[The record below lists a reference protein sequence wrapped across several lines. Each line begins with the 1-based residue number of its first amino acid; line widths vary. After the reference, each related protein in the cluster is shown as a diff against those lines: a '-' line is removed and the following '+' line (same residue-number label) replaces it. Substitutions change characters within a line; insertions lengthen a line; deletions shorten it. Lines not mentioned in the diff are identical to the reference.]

1 MKLPKRIC
9 LSIILGILL
18 FFPYSNILAVTYDFI
33 LTNNTTVTYT
43 TGEDTVDVKI
53 LFLREVKNK
62 EYFFSTSGEQSFHIP
77 DLVREDQE
85 TVKEE
90 REFKKA
96 SISVTNDSGKK
107 IPYTIEDLEYGE
119 GMYVKVPNYKQTT
132 YTSPYRVIVKYSTHD
147 YVKNVY
153 NWVLI
158 EYPALHEDT
167 KFEQIHDET
176 DTKVK
181 INYNLDIVVDKDIP
195 PLARIFP
202 ETYNSKEQGEG
213 TSYSFSSDQRVGK
226 PTYLEFG
233 TKQIYKFELSLK
245 TSKTDDLI
253 PERYSSAISALST
266 NIYELAL
273 PREYSENK
281 QSVRIEKISPTP
293 TKLITNTEGNVIATF
308 EVPANQESE
317 IYVSGY
323 IWLEQEALEKAYPIP
338 NITYTKYLESI
349 KKNKELAKYLIP
361 TKYWEVKDPIID
373 AKAKELLVENNFIL
387 DIIRADYSYIT
398 QTFEYNKEKANDP
411 NSTRIGAKA
420 ALQGGATVCMEYSDA
435 MVAILRAQGIPAR
448 AAFGYTSLDT
458 NTEDKVSHQW
468 VQVWLPDYGWLS
480 VDPSYESAN
489 MMIGQSLQ
497 YILWNTLHDDNFVDI
512 KAYSADNFEFD
523 TSKYK
528 VKVYAVSEDSIPENV
543 LSYSDIQPEN
553 TENSTKE
560 TLNLII
566 KTTPIG
572 KALVIILPITVV
584 LLLLITL
591 FSLITLLIKR
601 VKARKASVSQLP

>member
-1 MKLPKRIC
+1 MKLSKRIYT
-9 LSIILGILL
+9 SFVLGILL
-18 FFPYSNILAVTYDFI
+18 LISYSNIFAVTYDFV
-33 LTNNTTVTYT
+33 LTNTTTVNYV
-43 TGEDTVDVKI
+43 TGRDTVDVKI

-77 DLVREDQE
+77 DLVQKDEEAVID
-85 TVKEE
+85 E

-96 SISVTNDSGKK
+96 SITVTNESGKT

-132 YTSPYRVIVKYSTHD
+132 YSSPYRVTVKYSTHD
-147 YVKNVY
+147 YVRNVY
-153 NWVLI
+153 DWVLI

-176 DTKVK
+176 NTKVK
-181 INYNLDIVVDKDIP
+181 INYNLDIVVDKEIS
-195 PLARIFP
+195 PLTRIFP
-202 ETYNSKEQGEG
+202 ETYNSKDQAES
-213 TSYSFSSDQRVGK
+213 TVYSFSSDQRVGK

-233 TKQIYKFELSLK
+233 TKQVYKFELSLK

-253 PERYSSAISALST
+253 PEKYSSAISALST

-281 QSVRIEKISPTP
+281 QSVKIEKISPTP
-293 TKLITNTEGNVIATF
+293 TKLTTNTEGNVIATF

-323 IWLEQEALEKAYPIP
+323 IWLEQKALNETFVIP
-338 NITYTKYLESI
+338 NPPYLEYKESI
-349 KKNKELAKYLIP
+349 KEDKELVRYLIP
-361 TKYWEVKDPIID
+361 TKYWEVKDPVID
-373 AKAKELLVENNFIL
+373 SKAKELTAEKDFLL
-387 DIIRADYSYIT
+387 DIIKADYSYIT
-398 QTFEYNKEKANDP
+398 ETFEYNQDKANDP
-411 NSTRIGAKA
+411 NSVRIGAKA
-420 ALQGGATVCMEYSDA
+420 ALQGGAAVCMEYSDA
-435 MVAILRAQGIPAR
+435 MIAILRAQGIPAR

-458 NTEDKVSHQW
+458 NTDDKVSHQW
-468 VQVWLPDYGWLS
+468 VQVWIPGYGWLS

-497 YILWNTLHDDNFVDI
+497 YVLWNTLHDDNFIDI

-523 TSKYK
+523 TSKYN
-528 VKVYAVSEDSIPENV
+528 VKVYAVNEDSVPENI

-553 TENSTKE
+553 SENSTKE
-560 TLNLII
+560 TLNMII
-566 KTTPIG
+566 KTTPLG

-584 LLLLITL
+584 LLLLIIL
-591 FSLITLLIKR
+591 FSLIALLVKR
-601 VKARKASVSQLP
+601 LKARKASANQLP